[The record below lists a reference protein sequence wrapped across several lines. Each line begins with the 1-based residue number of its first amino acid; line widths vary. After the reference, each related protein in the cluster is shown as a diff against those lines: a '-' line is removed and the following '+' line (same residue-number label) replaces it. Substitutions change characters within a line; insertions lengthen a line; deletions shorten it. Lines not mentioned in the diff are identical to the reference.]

1 MSHDAAPKAQEK
13 ENRDLLRGPGECGKC
28 TLYSKGR
35 SIDIIATAAA
45 AVTTRAIAA
54 VVFRRRHSYNQCCE
68 AECNYKNRRQMPIK
82 LRWQKPEQQQ
92 TNPKDAMT
100 KIARQKLM
108 RGNVRPPPF
117 HLCRRLYAIKMK
129 RPQTKWYKLLWVA
142 FASSS
147 HLIFGIKDRP
157 LNYDRR
163 AGKWTDGNVDGQEN
177 RERLKFD

>member
-1 MSHDAAPKAQEK
+1 MWQMHAIFERKVDRHHRNCSRSRHHQSHSC
-13 ENRDLLRGPGECGKC
+13 RCLSRH
-28 TLYSKGR
+28 
-35 SIDIIATAAA
+35 
-45 AVTTRAIAA
+45 
-54 VVFRRRHSYNQCCE
+54 RHSYSQCCE

-108 RGNVRPPPF
+108 RGNVRPPAF

-129 RPQTKWYKLLWVA
+129 RPQTKWYKLLWVV
-142 FASSS
+142 FSSSS

-163 AGKWTDGNVDGQEN
+163 AGEWTDGNVDGQEN